1 MNKKALATLEYNK
14 IINTLV
20 SMACSDGAKQTLK
33 ALMPMNNIDDI
44 NSALDETN
52 DALTR
57 VYQKGSVDFSRIKDV
72 RASIARLKVGSSLN
86 ALELLNISMLLE
98 CAAHIKGFYEY
109 RADSIQPMIDTLD
122 PVTLLNNAIKRC
134 IISEDEISDDA
145 SANLRDIR
153 RKKNLAAD
161 RIHTELNKILNS
173 PSTRTYLQDYVITTR
188 QGRFCLPVKAE
199 YKSSMPGMVH
209 DQSSTGSTLFIEPAA
224 VVKLNND
231 IRELELKEQAEIEVI
246 LASLSEKAAEHTD
259 MLLSDYEVLTHL
271 DCIFAKALLSRH
283 LNCSRPVMNT
293 NGRVNI
299 KKGRHPLIEPH
310 TVVPIDIYLG
320 TDFNLLII
328 TGPNTGGKTVSLK
341 TVGLLTLMA
350 QAGLNIPA
358 LEHSDIAVFDE
369 IFADIGDEQS
379 IEQSLSTFSSH
390 MTNTVDILN
399 KADSNSLILFDE
411 IGAGTDPTEGA
422 ALAIAILDNL
432 HRRGVT
438 TMATTHYSEIKMY
451 ALTTDGVENACCE
464 FDVESLRPTYR
475 LLIGIPGKSNAFAIS
490 KKIGLSADIIDDA
503 AKRLDSED
511 IRFEDLVTD
520 LEQSRVTI
528 EKEREEL
535 AKYKEEI
542 ASLKAELTKKTERLD
557 ERTDNIIRKANE
569 EAAHI
574 LRDAKE
580 YADKTIN
587 AMNKHGMSVKELEKH
602 RSDIRE
608 KMNKRQ
614 EKLKVEPAKVQ
625 AHKAHDISEFKPGMH
640 VKVLTMNV
648 VGTVSQIH
656 KAKNQVSVL
665 IGSLNTKMDIKNLAI
680 LKGYKDPEDTKAA
693 SSKSGSG
700 SGKIKM
706 AKSSSVSSEINL
718 LGYTV
723 DEAVAVLDKYL
734 DDAYIAKIPQ
744 VRIVHGKGTGALR
757 AGVTS
762 YLRGVPYIKDFRLG
776 QIGEGAEGVTIVT
789 FKD

>member
-1 MNKKALATLEYNK
+1 
-14 IINTLV
+14 
-20 SMACSDGAKQTLK
+20 
-33 ALMPMNNIDDI
+33 
-44 NSALDETN
+44 
-52 DALTR
+52 
-57 VYQKGSVDFSRIKDV
+57 
-72 RASIARLKVGSSLN
+72 
-86 ALELLNISMLLE
+86 MLLE
-98 CAAHIKGFYEY
+98 CAAHIKGYYEQ
-109 RADSIQPMIDTLD
+109 RADSIQPLIDMLD
-122 PVTLLNNAIKRC
+122 PVTLLNNAIKKC

-145 SANLRDIR
+145 SANLRSIR
-153 RKKNLAAD
+153 RQKNIAAD

-199 YKSSMPGMVH
+199 YKSLMPGMVH
-209 DQSSTGSTLFIEPAA
+209 DQSSTGSTVFIEPAA

-246 LASLSEKAAEHTD
+246 LADLSAKAAEYTD
-259 MLLSDYEVLTHL
+259 SLLSDYEILTNL
-271 DCIFAKALLSRH
+271 DCIFAKALLSKH
-283 LNCSRPVMNT
+283 FNCSRPVMN
-293 NGRVNI
+293 NKGIVNI

-358 LEHSDIAVFDE
+358 LEHSDIAVFDN

-390 MTNTVDILN
+390 MTNTVDILK

-422 ALAIAILDNL
+422 ALAIAILDSL
-432 HRRGVT
+432 HRRNIT

-464 FDVESLRPTYR
+464 FDVQSLRPTYR
-475 LLIGIPGKSNAFAIS
+475 LLIGVPGKSNAFAIS
-490 KKIGLSADIIDDA
+490 KKLGLSDNIINDA
-503 AKRLDSED
+503 SRRLDSED
-511 IRFEDLVTD
+511 IKFEDLVTD

-528 EKEREEL
+528 EREREEL
-535 AKYKEEI
+535 NEYKAQI
-542 ASLKAELTKKTERLD
+542 AQLKSELTKKTERLD

-569 EAAHI
+569 EAARI
-574 LRDAKE
+574 LKDAKE

-587 AMNKHGMSVKELEKH
+587 AMNKHGMTVKELEKH
-602 RSDIRE
+602 RSAIRE

-614 EKLKVEPAKVQ
+614 EKLKIEPANNISE
-625 AHKAHDISEFKPGMH
+625 HKAHDISEFKVGMH

-648 VGTVSQIH
+648 IGTVSQIH
-656 KAKNQVSVL
+656 KNKNQVTVL
-665 IGSLNTKMDIKNLAI
+665 VGSLSTKMDIKNLAI
-680 LKGYKDPEDTKAA
+680 LKGYKDPAET
-693 SSKSGSG
+693 SSKPKGAGG

-706 AKSSSVSSEINL
+706 SKSSSVSSEINL

-723 DEAVAVLDKYL
+723 DEAIAVLDKYL
-734 DDAYIAKIPQ
+734 DDAYIARIPQ

-757 AGVTS
+757 SGITS
-762 YLRGVPYIKDFRLG
+762 YLHGVPYIKEFRLG

>member
-1 MNKKALATLEYNK
+1 MNNKSLSTLEYNK
-14 IINTLV
+14 IISRLI
-20 SMACSDGAKQTLK
+20 SFACSDGAKQILHK
-33 ALMPMNNIDDI
+33 LEPMTDIDKI
-44 NSALDETN
+44 NTALDYTN

-57 VYQKGSVDFSRIKDV
+57 VYQKGSVDFSRIKDI
-72 RASIARLKVGSSLN
+72 RGSIARLKVGSSLN

-98 CAAHIKGFYEY
+98 CAAHIKGYYEQ
-109 RADSIQPMIDTLD
+109 RADSIQPLIDMLD
-122 PVTLLNNAIKRC
+122 PVTLLNNAIKKC

-145 SANLRDIR
+145 SANLRSIR
-153 RKKNLAAD
+153 RQKNIAAD

-199 YKSSMPGMVH
+199 YKSLMPGMVH
-209 DQSSTGSTLFIEPAA
+209 DQSSTGSTVFIEPAA

-246 LASLSEKAAEHTD
+246 LADLSAKAAEYTD
-259 MLLSDYEVLTHL
+259 SLLSDYEILTNL

-283 LNCSRPVMNT
+283 FNCSRPVMN
-293 NGRVNI
+293 NKGIVNI

-358 LEHSDIAVFDE
+358 LEHSDIAVFDN

-390 MTNTVDILN
+390 MTNTVDILK

-422 ALAIAILDNL
+422 ALAIAILDSL
-432 HRRGVT
+432 HRRNIT

-464 FDVESLRPTYR
+464 FDVQSLRPTYR
-475 LLIGIPGKSNAFAIS
+475 LLIGVPGKSNAFAIS
-490 KKIGLSADIIDDA
+490 KKLGLSDNIINDA
-503 AKRLDSED
+503 SRRLDSED
-511 IRFEDLVTD
+511 IKFEDLVTD

-528 EKEREEL
+528 EREREEL
-535 AKYKEEI
+535 NEYKAQI
-542 ASLKAELTKKTERLD
+542 AQLKSELTKKTERLD

-569 EAAHI
+569 EAARI
-574 LRDAKE
+574 LKDAKE

-587 AMNKHGMSVKELEKH
+587 AMNKHGMTVKELEKH
-602 RSDIRE
+602 RSAIRE

-614 EKLKVEPAKVQ
+614 EKLKIEPANNISE
-625 AHKAHDISEFKPGMH
+625 HKAHDISEFKVGMH

-648 VGTVSQIH
+648 IGTVSQIH
-656 KAKNQVSVL
+656 KNKNQVTVL
-665 IGSLNTKMDIKNLAI
+665 VGSLSTKMDIKNLAI
-680 LKGYKDPEDTKAA
+680 LKGYKDPAET
-693 SSKSGSG
+693 SSKPKGAGG

-706 AKSSSVSSEINL
+706 SKSSSVSSEINL

-723 DEAVAVLDKYL
+723 DEAIAVLDKYL
-734 DDAYIAKIPQ
+734 DDAYIARIPQ

-757 AGVTS
+757 SGITS
-762 YLRGVPYIKDFRLG
+762 YLHGVPYIKEFRLG